1 MTADD
6 ARIDR
11 REALAGMGFSAMTAY
26 GVGTPTWHR
35 FQRLIAEGGTPEF
48 FTAAE
53 TAQLR
58 LVADMIIPRDAKSGS
73 ATDSGAL
80 SYMDFV
86 VGESSPKTQQ
96 AWREG
101 LKWYDE
107 ECQRR
112 FSKAFVEC
120 SESQR
125 AALLDDVAWPAK
137 PTDALKAQAEFFS
150 RLRNLTGAA
159 FFSSR
164 MGVHDLGYMGNVP
177 NPDWRG
183 APPEALAEL
192 GVSYE
197 EWDRKYGDLK

>member
-11 REALAGMGFSAMTAY
+11 REALAGMGFSAMAAY

-35 FQRLIAEGGTPEF
+35 FQRLLAEGGAPGF

-53 TAQLR
+53 TAQLKV
-58 LVADMIIPRDAKSGS
+58 LADMIIPRDAKSGS
-73 ATDSGAL
+73 ATDSGAIV
-80 SYMDFV
+80 YMDFV
-86 VGESSPKTQQ
+86 VGEASPKTQQ
-96 AWREG
+96 AWRDG

-112 FSKAFVEC
+112 HAKVFVGC

-125 AALLDDVAWPAK
+125 ATLLDDVAWPAK
-137 PTDALKAQAEFFS
+137 TKQKLKAQAAFFD
-150 RLRNLTGAA
+150 RLRDLTGSA
-159 FFSSR
+159 FFSSK

-177 NPDWRG
+177 NPDWQG
-183 APPEALAEL
+183 APPAALAEL
-192 GVSYE
+192 GVSYA
-197 EWDRKYGDLK
+197 EWDKKYGDLK

>member
-11 REALAGMGFSAMTAY
+11 REALAGMGFSAMAAY

-35 FQRLIAEGGTPEF
+35 FQRLIAEGGAPGF

-53 TAQLR
+53 TAQVRVL
-58 LVADMIIPRDAKSGS
+58 ADMIIPRDAKSGS
-73 ATDSGAL
+73 ATDSGAIV
-80 SYMDFV
+80 YMDFV
-86 VGESSPKTQQ
+86 VGESSPRTQQ

-101 LKWYDE
+101 LKWYDD

-112 FSKAFVEC
+112 YSKVFIEC
-120 SESQR
+120 SEGQR
-125 AALLDDVAWPAK
+125 GELLDAIAWPAR
-137 PTDALKAQAEFFS
+137 TDKALKPQGEFFN
-150 RLRNLTGAA
+150 RLRDLTGSA

-177 NPDWRG
+177 NPDWQG
-183 APPEALAEL
+183 APPAALAEL

-197 EWDRKYGDLK
+197 EWDRKYGDIR